1 MIIIVDYG
9 IGNLHSVRK
18 AVEIVGGEATVSSDP
33 AILQEADKVILPGV
47 GAFKDGMSGLVS
59 SGLIPA
65 IKSFVASGRPLLGIC
80 LGMQLLFEQ
89 SREAGRHTGL
99 GILPGQVVALEPDSL
114 KVPQIGWNQIEARA
128 ETPLLADVESG
139 SYVYF
144 NHSFYCRPAYPR
156 HTLATTEYG
165 ATFASVVGIGQVF
178 GFQFHPEKSQ
188 RVGLQLLRN
197 FINLKGCRGGR

>member
-1 MIIIVDYG
+1 MIAIVDYG

-18 AVEIVGGEATVSSDP
+18 AVAVVGGDAVVSDDS
-33 AILQEADKVILPGV
+33 AALQAADKVILPGV
-47 GAFKDGMSGLVS
+47 GAFKDGMSGLAS

-65 IKSFVASGRPLLGIC
+65 IDAFVATGRPLLGIC

-89 SREAGRHTGL
+89 SDEAGHHHGL
-99 GILPGQVVALEPDSL
+99 GVLPGRVLALEPDGL
-114 KVPQIGWNQIEARA
+114 KVPHIGWNQVDLMA
-128 ETPLLADVESG
+128 ESSLLDNVASA

-144 NHSFYCRPAYPR
+144 NHSFYCRPAEPK
-156 HTLATTEYG
+156 HVLAKTSYG
-165 ATFASVVGIGQVF
+165 LEFASVVGAGQVF

-197 FINLKGCRGGR
+197 FVNL